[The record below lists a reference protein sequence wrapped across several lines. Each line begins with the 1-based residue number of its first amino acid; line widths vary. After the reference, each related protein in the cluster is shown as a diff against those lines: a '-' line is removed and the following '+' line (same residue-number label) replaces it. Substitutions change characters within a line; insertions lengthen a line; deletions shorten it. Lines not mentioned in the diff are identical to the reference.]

1 MRDLAMLIPEEGGC
15 PGACSLLLH
24 SLFCVP
30 GVERLWVGRLR
41 ARLVLHGHFHD
52 HHDDV
57 INLAVRRAL
66 LDSKTMSCEL
76 LAAAFDDRKPWFSVH
91 LHVRELDVLGL
102 GLPRRGPQ
110 TTGRACKILAVD
122 QLQGLF
128 RVMT

>member
-91 LHVRELDVLGL
+91 LHVRELDATSWVLASHAG
-102 GLPRRGPQ
+102 RRRPVVH
-110 TTGRACKILAVD
+110 AKFWLLISCKVC
-122 QLQGLF
+122 F
-128 RVMT
+128 V